1 MRSKYVQQPMGG
13 MGMGMGNAMGVSTYN
28 LGDPQY
34 LVQGGAD
41 GYAQRLAYEERR
53 EMLEDRRFDKY
64 MRNMMMVNMQKMMG
78 AQTPMIGDPGMMGG
92 MAAIKED
99 IDEKPVR

>member
-1 MRSKYVQQPMGG
+1 
-13 MGMGMGNAMGVSTYN
+13 
-28 LGDPQY
+28 
-34 LVQGGAD
+34 
-41 GYAQRLAYEERR
+41 
-53 EMLEDRRFDKY
+53 MLEDQTIRQVHAQYDDGKHAK
-64 MRNMMMVNMQKMMG
+64 NDG